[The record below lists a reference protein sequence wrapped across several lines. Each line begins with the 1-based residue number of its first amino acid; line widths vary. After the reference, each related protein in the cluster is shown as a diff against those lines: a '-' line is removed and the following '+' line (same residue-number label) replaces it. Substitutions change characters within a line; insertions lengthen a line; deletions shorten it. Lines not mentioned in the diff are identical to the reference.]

1 MKSEWF
7 SSRLQET
14 SLNVVQTEIDSVRK
28 KDVLRTGV
36 RVYQDG
42 QIGVAGAIGGYDAD
56 ELAQKAVDALALGIP
71 YPYPPSADRVERVE
85 PESDLPEGAALVSE
99 MEAALV
105 ELRRAQPAFSF
116 SNRITVA
123 TREVSLRNDCG
134 LDLAYRGTQIN
145 VDLLVKDKASAN
157 ILDAFVGFGGW
168 RYDRGEFLRLANQV
182 CDAYQNPV
190 EIDEGTH
197 PVLFLADDD
206 AYLSKLIESLHG
218 LLYATGGS
226 LFSGKLGQ
234 QLFDERVTVVQT
246 RNPADDVPGPFFDT
260 EGTVNLGYRFD
271 LIRDGVLRSPMT
283 DKKHAARY
291 DLPLTG
297 SAGGEYDSVPTLG
310 LTPIQI
316 APTGQTIAELVGGRP
331 AVLVWIAMGG
341 DFTPDGQFGTPVQ
354 LAFLYDGEKMVGRL
368 PGLNLS
374 SHLYKMLGEDLIG
387 VSTDSLTPL
396 TKMNLIGMRMQVSKS

>member
-1 MKSEWF
+1 
-7 SSRLQET
+7 
-14 SLNVVQTEIDSVRK
+14 
-28 KDVLRTGV
+28 
-36 RVYQDG
+36 
-42 QIGVAGAIGGYDAD
+42 
-56 ELAQKAVDALALGIP
+56 
-71 YPYPPSADRVERVE
+71 
-85 PESDLPEGAALVSE
+85 
-99 MEAALV
+99 
-105 ELRRAQPAFSF
+105 
-116 SNRITVA
+116 
-123 TREVSLRNDCG
+123 
-134 LDLAYRGTQIN
+134 
-145 VDLLVKDKASAN
+145 
-157 ILDAFVGFGGW
+157 
-168 RYDRGEFLRLANQV
+168 
-182 CDAYQNPV
+182 
-190 EIDEGTH
+190 
-197 PVLFLADDD
+197 
-206 AYLSKLIESLHG
+206 
-218 LLYATGGS
+218 
-226 LFSGKLGQ
+226 
-234 QLFDERVTVVQT
+234 VTVVQT